1 MKQSRHA
8 KRQVV
13 QVGLSQK
20 DHVSIGVVLTP
31 ANEQTG
37 RKSLHNIPQTNRLE
51 GKSLH
56 NIPNKPHLRRST
68 IPNLYWSCLQ
78 MEAFA
83 ARRAAAN
90 LITDLPNAQSKPWH
104 RNKEAGH
111 PALDLTTGN
120 NHMCKTT
127 LSCQQDRNL
136 SLTTHGE
143 HPHCHARSSLHI
155 EHTESL
161 HPTATPKHCNAPP
174 LTGLTAWSTQQHPN
188 TATPRPSLALLRG
201 ARSNTQTPKLTRR
214 ASRWPQGASALIKHL
229 SASTMP

>member
-20 DHVSIGVVLTP
+20 DHMSIGVVLTP

-161 HPTATPKHCNAPP
+161 HPTATPKLPKAHCILAHWPYCVEH
-174 LTGLTAWSTQQHPN
+174 A
-188 TATPRPSLALLRG
+188 ATPKHQNLHGVPEPSLCSTVHYAPAFALL
-201 ARSNTQTPKLTRR
+201 TY
-214 ASRWPQGASALIKHL
+214 
-229 SASTMP
+229 